1 MTSSRLPT
9 DGILCLD
16 KPEGFTSFDV
26 IAKLRGMLHT
36 KKIGHAGTL
45 DPMATGVLPIFV
57 GNATRACDLM
67 PEEDKAYVAVMQLG
81 TVTDTQ
87 DRTGKILEQHP
98 FSHITPTE
106 VECVLSQFTGDL
118 FQVPPMY
125 SAVKIG
131 GRKLY
136 DLARE
141 GKEIERS
148 ARHIQV
154 KRIQLLS
161 VQEKQGCYQ
170 MEIHCS
176 KGTYIRT
183 LCHDM
188 GAALGCG
195 AMVTE
200 LRRIQSG
207 RVRVEEASSLPQI
220 QQLINLGRSLPFL
233 SVEEAFEAYP
243 PIELDSRLAKLW
255 SNGVKL
261 SLSQFSFPF
270 PEGLLRIYAPG
281 ERFLG
286 LGYVDREAQALRVKK
301 QFFLFPNDPADG

>member
-1 MTSSRLPT
+1 MTSPRLPI
-9 DGILCLD
+9 DGILCVD

-26 IAKLRGMLHT
+26 VAKLRGMLRT
-36 KKIGHAGTL
+36 KKVGHAGTL

-57 GNATRACDLM
+57 GSATRACDLM
-67 PEEDKAYVAVMQLG
+67 PEEDKTYVAVMQLG
-81 TVTDTQ
+81 IVTDTQ

-98 FSHITPTE
+98 FSQITPAE
-106 VECVLSQFTGDL
+106 VARVLPQFIGDL

-125 SAVKIG
+125 SAIKIG
-131 GRKLY
+131 GQKLY
-136 DLARE
+136 DLARQ
-141 GKEIERS
+141 GKEIERP
-148 ARHIQV
+148 ARPIQV
-154 KRIQLLS
+154 KSIRLLS
-161 VQEKQGCYQ
+161 VQENQGCYGL
-170 MEIHCS
+170 EIHCS

-195 AMVTE
+195 GMVTE

-207 RVRVEEASSLPQI
+207 RFRLENAVSLTQV
-220 QQLINLGRSLPFL
+220 QQLINSGQPLPFL
-233 SVEEAFEAYP
+233 PVEQAFEAYP
-243 PIELDSRLAKLW
+243 PIGLDSRLARLW

-270 PEGLLRIYAPG
+270 PDGLLRIYAPG

-286 LGYVDREAQALRVKK
+286 LGYVDWEAQALRVKK
-301 QFFLFPNDPADG
+301 QFFPLFICIS

>member
-118 FQVPPMY
+118 FQVPQCIP
-125 SAVKIG
+125 
-131 GRKLY
+131 L
-136 DLARE
+136 
-141 GKEIERS
+141 
-148 ARHIQV
+148 
-154 KRIQLLS
+154 
-161 VQEKQGCYQ
+161 
-170 MEIHCS
+170 
-176 KGTYIRT
+176 
-183 LCHDM
+183 
-188 GAALGCG
+188 
-195 AMVTE
+195 
-200 LRRIQSG
+200 
-207 RVRVEEASSLPQI
+207 
-220 QQLINLGRSLPFL
+220 
-233 SVEEAFEAYP
+233 
-243 PIELDSRLAKLW
+243 
-255 SNGVKL
+255 
-261 SLSQFSFPF
+261 
-270 PEGLLRIYAPG
+270 
-281 ERFLG
+281 
-286 LGYVDREAQALRVKK
+286 
-301 QFFLFPNDPADG
+301 

>member
-87 DRTGKILEQHP
+87 DRTGKILEQPP

-141 GKEIERS
+141 G
-148 ARHIQV
+148 
-154 KRIQLLS
+154 
-161 VQEKQGCYQ
+161 
-170 MEIHCS
+170 
-176 KGTYIRT
+176 
-183 LCHDM
+183 
-188 GAALGCG
+188 
-195 AMVTE
+195 
-200 LRRIQSG
+200 
-207 RVRVEEASSLPQI
+207 
-220 QQLINLGRSLPFL
+220 
-233 SVEEAFEAYP
+233 
-243 PIELDSRLAKLW
+243 
-255 SNGVKL
+255 
-261 SLSQFSFPF
+261 
-270 PEGLLRIYAPG
+270 
-281 ERFLG
+281 
-286 LGYVDREAQALRVKK
+286 
-301 QFFLFPNDPADG
+301 